1 MWYKNRFQ
9 QVHTSFCPL
18 IDITWV
24 STRAVKRRQAAV
36 SLPYNSSGRWR
47 NTNISQMTI
56 YWLNKAFVIY
66 KSDDVFTSLELYTCN
81 ELSLPRLGLWH
92 HFSRQA
98 NLFREGF
105 IFCTSRTQRSKTTP
119 HPTSTQLNFCGDSW
133 RLRKT
138 KRKIFGILLNHG
150 GWTQAIKFLI
160 ACVSSRQLKCMLSLR
175 QRMMA
180 RHFEILVCFIQ
191 RFNYSLKSSSY
202 YLQNSPSIL
211 QLKVTRR
218 E

>member
-1 MWYKNRFQ
+1 
-9 QVHTSFCPL
+9 
-18 IDITWV
+18 
-24 STRAVKRRQAAV
+24 
-36 SLPYNSSGRWR
+36 
-47 NTNISQMTI
+47 MTI

-81 ELSLPRLGLWH
+81 ELSLPRLSLWH
-92 HFSRQA
+92 HFSRQT

-150 GWTQAIKFLI
+150 GWTQAIKFLRRHW
-160 ACVSSRQLKCMLSLR
+160 VHTSLSVCCR
-175 QRMMA
+175 YGNEWW
-180 RHFEILVCFIQ
+180 HFEILVCFIQ
-191 RFNYSLKSSSY
+191 RSNYSLKSSSY